1 MGRPE
6 IVYRATLAKEHANRP
21 RRYDISPYYEGWF
34 QLGWSRDLRRG
45 QLVKVRQFGTTYV
58 MFRGNDGKV
67 GVLDD
72 ICPHL
77 GAHFSEGGCVRGNAV
92 RCPYH
97 HWSFGRDGQCVD
109 IPYSKKIPVK
119 AKVNGYAVEERY
131 GMIFMYRGATDHEPR
146 RPLPVIE
153 RFDPAD
159 YCEPETYDF
168 SIRIHGQDIME
179 NSVDGAH
186 FTAVHGHTPP
196 THEFAEDNGTL
207 RVNQQMSV
215 DRFGTRIDFRLEFHL
230 VEPGFHYVHF
240 PMLPGTTAMV
250 FSSIVPIDEE
260 YTSHRMTFCIKKTRV
275 PGWSRVVRRF
285 IIWQMMKT
293 YREDMRIWESKE
305 YHAHPVLCDGDGSI
319 MKLRR
324 WFAGFLDPRDAGNV
338 RHLPVS
344 SGAAT

>member
-1 MGRPE
+1 MYLE
-6 IVYRATLAKEHANRP
+6 HLATVLANP
-21 RRYDISPYYEGWF
+21 SRRYDISPYYEGWF

-45 QLVKVRQFGTTYV
+45 QLVKVRQFGTTLA
-58 MFRGNDGKV
+58 MFRGEDGKV

-77 GAHFSEGGCVRGNAV
+77 GAHFSEGGCVKGNAV

-97 HWSFGRDGQCVD
+97 HWSFGRDGRCVD
-109 IPYSKKIPVK
+109 IPYSKKIPAK

-131 GMIFMYRGATDHEPR
+131 GMIFMYRSASGGAPT
-146 RPLPVIE
+146 RPLPTIE
-153 RFDPAD
+153 NFEIDQ
-159 YCEPETYDF
+159 YCDPETFDF

-186 FTAVHGHTPP
+186 FTAVHGHSTP
-196 THEFAEDNGTL
+196 TNEFSEDNGAL

-215 DRFGTRIDFRLEFHL
+215 ERFGTKIDFRLEFHL

-250 FSSIVPIDEE
+250 FSSLVPIDEE

-275 PGWSRVVRRF
+275 PGWSKLVRKF
-285 IIWQMMKT
+285 LIWQMMKT
-293 YREDMRIWESKE
+293 YREDLRIWENKE

-324 WFAGFLDPRDAGNV
+324 WFSGFLDPREASNV
-338 RHLPVS
+338 RRLPVTS
-344 SGAAT
+344 SAT

>member
-1 MGRPE
+1 MD
-6 IVYRATLAKEHANRP
+6 AQA

-34 QLGWSRDLRRG
+34 QLAWSRDLKRG
-45 QLVKVRQFGTTYV
+45 QLKKVRQFGTTFA
-58 MFRGNDGKV
+58 MFRGDDGKV
-67 GVLDD
+67 GVIDD

-119 AKVNGYAVEERY
+119 AKVGGYAVEERY
-131 GMIFMYRGATDHEPR
+131 GMIFMYRSASGGPPK

-153 RFDPAD
+153 NFDPAQ
-159 YCEPETYDF
+159 YCEPEHFDF

-179 NSVDGAH
+179 NSVDGPH
-186 FTAVHGHTPP
+186 FWAVHGHSMPRF
-196 THEFAEDNGTL
+196 EFTEDAGSL

-215 DRFGTRIDFRLEFHL
+215 DRFGTTIDFRLEFHL

-240 PMLPGTTAMV
+240 PKIPGTTAMV

-260 YTSHRMTFCIKKTRV
+260 YTSHRMTFCIKKTPV
-275 PGWSRVVRRF
+275 PGWSNVVRRF
-285 IIWQMMKT
+285 LIWQMMKT
-293 YREDMRIWESKE
+293 YREDMRIWENKE

-324 WFAGFLDPRDAGNV
+324 WFAGFLDPADGPKLAR
-338 RHLPVS
+338 LPIS
-344 SGAAT
+344 SGLG

>member
-1 MGRPE
+1 MD
-6 IVYRATLAKEHANRP
+6 AQA

-34 QLGWSRDLRRG
+34 QLAWSRDLKRG
-45 QLVKVRQFGTTYV
+45 QLKKVRQFGTTFA
-58 MFRGNDGKV
+58 MFRGEDGKV
-67 GVLDD
+67 GVIDD

-77 GAHFSEGGCVRGNAV
+77 GAHFSEGGCVRGNTV

-119 AKVNGYAVEERY
+119 AKVGGYAVEERY
-131 GMIFMYRGATDHEPR
+131 GMIFMYRSASGGPPK

-153 RFDPAD
+153 NFDPAE
-159 YCEPETYDF
+159 YCEPEHFDF

-179 NSVDGAH
+179 NSVDGPH
-186 FTAVHGHTPP
+186 FWAVHGHTMPRF
-196 THEFAEDNGTL
+196 EFTEDAGSL

-215 DRFGTRIDFRLEFHL
+215 ERFGTTIDFRLEFHL

-240 PMLPGTTAMV
+240 PKIPGTTAMV

-260 YTSHRMTFCIKKTRV
+260 YTSHRMTFCIKKTPV
-275 PGWSRVVRRF
+275 PGWSNVVRRF
-285 IIWQMMKT
+285 LIWQMMKT

-324 WFAGFLDPRDAGNV
+324 WFAGFLDPADGPKLAR
-338 RHLPVS
+338 LPIS
-344 SGAAT
+344 SGLG